1 MTYKILCKQIELAD
15 VSKQKI
21 VDKIKRLDKFFGSD
35 EECKICVSEQKEQMV
50 VEITFMYKGYLIRSD
65 ARNRDLLTAV
75 DVCLSNIDRQI
86 RKNKTKLAKRLR
98 DDALENYDIN
108 IGEVVEDNKQEYEII
123 KKKTLDVKPMMVEE
137 AILQMNM
144 LGHDFFIFK
153 NPDTNKMEVVY
164 RRKDGNYALI
174 ETE

>member
-1 MTYKILCKQIELAD
+1 MTYKILCKQVDLAD
-15 VSKQKI
+15 SSKDKI
-21 VDKIKRLDKFFGSD
+21 VAKLQKLDKFFDGSD
-35 EECKICVSEQKEQMV
+35 DCKIQVSEQKEQMV
-50 VEITFMYKGYLIRSD
+50 VEITFVYKGYLIRSE

-98 DDALENYDIN
+98 DDALENYSVDLGLDVPEEKDDFN
-108 IGEVVEDNKQEYEII
+108 II
-123 KKKTLDVKPMMVEE
+123 KVKQIDAKPMMVEE

-144 LGHDFFIFK
+144 LGHDFFIFTD
-153 NPDTNKMEVVY
+153 PDTMKTNVVY

-174 ETE
+174 ETK